1 MGRALA
7 LLACTLT
14 LWVISASR
22 ARAFGVELDADA
34 SFQAYEV
41 RSRGATAF
49 IARRRLVSNVS
60 LRLSDALTE
69 PDADGRRIRFTAAGR
84 LRLEHDFGQ
93 DCLVGSE
100 LCVRATDPT
109 DLSGWQPLAAITR
122 LDVPMLWID
131 VSGLPYDGQARVG
144 RMLEID
150 PTGFLR
156 VDGGRLRVSPFD
168 FLTLEASGGMVVRR
182 TSIAGTSTFDPQGSL
197 RLGLSAEEALNAPFV
212 APASDTFTVQGN
224 VRASAG
230 AILSA
235 SLGARQTWDGDGT
248 VLRRAWLALASQPV
262 PLLRLEASGVLDLL
276 TTTVVDGVAQGELS
290 EDAWNLRLT
299 LEHHVPRFDP
309 GTIWAWFYAAP
320 ISELSIGGSYR
331 FEGRVLPSGEVA
343 LGDLELGGSLRGR
356 HADLG
361 ADALGQG
368 RSDLDAGL
376 EAWLRT
382 RMLGFEVSTS
392 GFVWS
397 GNLGPVSGVGLD
409 VSRRFLEELLF
420 ELHVSVWHF
429 DDPNRPELYGV
440 VVSEALD
447 GVIQLGRETE
457 IVLELSHAGS
467 DASGHRFRFIGLL
480 RVETWR

>member
-14 LWVISASR
+14 LAAIGPGS

-49 IARRRLVSNVS
+49 VARRRLVSNVT
-60 LRLSDALTE
+60 LRLSESLTE

-84 LRLEHDFGQ
+84 LRLEHDFGE

-156 VDGGRLRVSPFD
+156 VDGGRVRVSPFD

-197 RLGLSAEEALNAPFV
+197 RIGLSPEDALNAPFV

-230 AILSA
+230 ALLSA

-262 PLLRLEASGVLDLL
+262 PILRLEASGVLDLL

-320 ISELSIGGSYR
+320 IQELSLGGSYR
-331 FEGRVLPSGEVA
+331 FGSDAIE
-343 LGDLELGGSLRGR
+343 LGDVELGGSLRGR

-361 ADALGQG
+361 PDASGQG
-368 RSDLDAGL
+368 RSDLDAGG

-382 RMLGFEVSTS
+382 RLFGFEISTS
-392 GFVWS
+392 GFLWS

-420 ELHVSVWHF
+420 ELHVSVWNF

-447 GVIQLGRETE
+447 GVIQVGRETE